1 MEQRAEEDL
10 KKSNY
15 ILAFRTEHAIIG
27 GQCKNLKK
35 KIYFLMF
42 QIIIEILANQAAK
55 AESSKS
61 SKSKGKK
68 ATTAAEAT
76 DDSFVEITF
85 IDKAGL
91 VKELKAMINDLN
103 EDLLEQFVEHF
114 LK

>member
-1 MEQRAEEDL
+1 
-10 KKSNY
+10 
-15 ILAFRTEHAIIG
+15 
-27 GQCKNLKK
+27 
-35 KIYFLMF
+35 MF
-42 QIIIEILANQAAK
+42 QLIIEILANQAAK
-55 AESSKS
+55 AESSKA

-68 ATTAAEAT
+68 ASTATEAT
-76 DDSFVEITF
+76 DESFVEITF